1 MKERS
6 GEGREFGCRGK
17 EKETKW
23 FAFSH
28 ISQGINSRPFD
39 QLVFPCA
46 KEISDIFMTNVQS
59 STSVPALLSDESQFA
74 HRQLLQK

>member
-6 GEGREFGCRGK
+6 GEGREFGCWGK
-17 EKETKW
+17 EKETEW

-46 KEISDIFMTNVQS
+46 KDPSIHSLTHINIII
-59 STSVPALLSDESQFA
+59 L
-74 HRQLLQK
+74 